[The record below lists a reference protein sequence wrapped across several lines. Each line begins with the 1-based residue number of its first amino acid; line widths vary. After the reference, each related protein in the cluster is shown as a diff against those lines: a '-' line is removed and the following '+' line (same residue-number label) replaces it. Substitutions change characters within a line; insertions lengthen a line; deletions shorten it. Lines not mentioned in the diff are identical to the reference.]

1 MGQELVWVLMYTVVT
16 CCGHG
21 AFGGKIYKPM
31 FQEMPS
37 EIVCN
42 LTKGELKQMST
53 DARKFEAVRC
63 EELMLPIE
71 R

>member
-16 CCGHG
+16 CCGNG

-31 FQEMPS
+31 FQEMSS
-37 EIVCN
+37 EAVCIRSKVS
-42 LTKGELKQMST
+42 LREMST
-53 DARKFEAVRC
+53 DARKFEAIRC
-63 EELMLPIE
+63 EEIMLPIQ